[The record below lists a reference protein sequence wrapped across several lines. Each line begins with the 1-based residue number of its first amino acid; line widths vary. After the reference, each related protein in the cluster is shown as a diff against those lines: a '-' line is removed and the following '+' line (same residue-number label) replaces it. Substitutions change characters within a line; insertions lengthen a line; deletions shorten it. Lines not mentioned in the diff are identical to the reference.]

1 MKSKR
6 HPDAKRLL
14 IETIDLGEEQ
24 PRQIVSGIAHKYAPE
39 DLVGKMVVV
48 VANLLPA
55 TLRGVESQGMI
66 LCVDENKTGPK
77 VIFLDDETKPGTV
90 IR

>member
-1 MKSKR
+1 
-6 HPDAKRLL
+6 
-14 IETIDLGEEQ
+14 
-24 PRQIVSGIAHKYAPE
+24 
-39 DLVGKMVVV
+39 MVVV